1 MTQDVNNC
9 VLQSGD
15 IPLLEMFSFT
25 DQNNELLN
33 QRANLE
39 SHAVRSVI
47 SKTCVST
54 NISRPFQLNA
64 VFYDTVLFRFC
75 RTLATDQQL
84 QTQPFLLIYIACVVD
99 SRVIVELEL
108 ERNVTRGEVDSTVS
122 TPRAWSRSR
131 APIQLAPYYYSSE
144 NNFTNISV
152 WNGWYQLDMCCMGI
166 IKPFSVLFKCFEP
179 KAFY

>member
-84 QTQPFLLIYIACVVD
+84 QD

-122 TPRAWSRSR
+122 TPRA
-131 APIQLAPYYYSSE
+131 
-144 NNFTNISV
+144 
-152 WNGWYQLDMCCMGI
+152 
-166 IKPFSVLFKCFEP
+166 
-179 KAFY
+179 